1 MTKISQYSTD
11 VNITGNDKW
20 IGSDAQNFL
29 ITKNFTPNNLASF
42 FNENNVIDIG
52 TSIRYRY
59 QTLLPGEAREQ
70 GTISFE
76 TEIGPQVNFSAI
88 TTFLIAKNTLKG
100 NTVSQYLD
108 FLVDSK
114 VLLSKASNINI
125 FGYYKITSI
134 EPWIPN
140 TNFFV
145 VEVDFLAGNG
155 FIYEDLDYLV
165 SLVDKAQDSTT
176 PNLQE
181 VTDIGSITTN
191 TITVGSV
198 TGLYSQITQ
207 DALGTEN
214 YVANTYAYLHSD
226 GYLGLK
232 SNSLVESLLKNTDVT
247 NINVI
252 LEFPNKPTGSY
263 TIATTDD
270 VPTASTLQEVTDEG
284 NTTTN
289 DIQLIDAAEVIFGA
303 GGGILLDNGS
313 RLREGTID
321 AGLGGSKGI
330 AQICA
335 VGYEL
340 KWEAGRLYVMNGN
353 GNAIRS
359 SLYNFNIAPT
369 INDDDTKAYYVGSL
383 WSLDNG
389 DVYECTDSTTGAAIW
404 ELVNT
409 GTTPTLQQVTD
420 EGNITTNDIIVEGAN
435 DFVGQISSQV
445 LTAYNTVTG
454 AYAEM
459 FVGTSGQ
466 LSLSDGTSAGILSVN
481 NLDNANVQL
490 EFPDKL
496 TGTYTIATTSDIPT
510 LTSQLTN
517 DVPFLTQ
524 DNVVEYPNLASFP
537 VTGVIGT
544 IYIALDTGLFYS
556 WSGSAYVLSSPP
568 NTGITGV
575 GTTNYLPKF
584 TSPTTIGN
592 SKVSQDHAGVSVY
605 INYQGR
611 SLLNGN
617 TFLSIQRGQSQID
630 FVLGNPGFSQPSI
643 IISDNQTDGFEI
655 LSKGELVLKTG
666 ATYANEGLRVLST
679 GKLKFTQ
686 TPDTGTTSDK
696 LLVRDTSGNVKQ
708 IDYPAIQT
716 VGFEQNFLLMGS

>member
-29 ITKNFTPNNLASF
+29 ITKNFTPNNLANY
-42 FNENNVIDIG
+42 FNGNNVIDIG
-52 TSIRYRY
+52 TSIRYMY
-59 QTLLPGEAREQ
+59 QTLNPGEAREQ

-100 NTVSQYLD
+100 NTVTQYLD

-114 VLLSKASNINI
+114 VLLSRANNINI
-125 FGYYKITSI
+125 FGYYKITSL

-145 VEVDFLAGNG
+145 VTVDFLDGNG

-165 SLVDKAQDSTT
+165 SLVDKAQDSVAPTLQSVVNAGNGISNFGGSGVASIQSTNFTSGRTLYLNDNSYPTIRLVDNANASNYLQIDIDTLNIDGVSYNWSSIVNPATSPLVALPFTT
-176 PNLQE
+176 DHISATGNQY
-181 VTDIGSITTN
+181 VIGDVVWYLGNVYRCIASNDSLLPTN
-191 TITVGSV
+191 T
-198 TGLYSQITQ
+198 LYWTNLGAGYPLVQQPSDWNSTSGNNQI
-207 DALGTEN
+207 L
-214 YVANTYAYLHSD
+214 
-226 GYLGLK
+226 
-232 SNSLVESLLKNTDVT
+232 
-247 NINVI
+247 
-252 LEFPNKPTGSY
+252 NKPT
-263 TIATTDD
+263 
-270 VPTASTLQEVTDEG
+270 
-284 NTTTN
+284 
-289 DIQLIDAAEVIFGA
+289 
-303 GGGILLDNGS
+303 
-313 RLREGTID
+313 
-321 AGLGGSKGI
+321 
-330 AQICA
+330 
-335 VGYEL
+335 
-340 KWEAGRLYVMNGN
+340 
-353 GNAIRS
+353 
-359 SLYNFNIAPT
+359 
-369 INDDDTKAYYVGSL
+369 
-383 WSLDNG
+383 
-389 DVYECTDSTTGAAIW
+389 
-404 ELVNT
+404 
-409 GTTPTLQQVTD
+409 
-420 EGNITTNDIIVEGAN
+420 
-435 DFVGQISSQV
+435 
-445 LTAYNTVTG
+445 
-454 AYAEM
+454 
-459 FVGTSGQ
+459 
-466 LSLSDGTSAGILSVN
+466 
-481 NLDNANVQL
+481 
-490 EFPDKL
+490 
-496 TGTYTIATTSDIPT
+496 IPT

-524 DNVVEYPNLASFP
+524 DNVVEYPDLASFP

-584 TSPTTIGN
+584 TSPTTVGN
-592 SKVSQDHAGVSVY
+592 SKVSQDHSGVSVY

-655 LSKGELVLKTG
+655 QSKGEFAIKTG

-708 IDYPAIQT
+708 IDYPAIQS
-716 VGFEQNFLLMGS
+716 VGFEQNFLLMGA

>member
-29 ITKNFTPNNLASF
+29 ITKNFTPNNLANF
-42 FNENNVIDIG
+42 FNGNNVIDIG
-52 TSIRYRY
+52 TSIRYMY
-59 QTLLPGEAREQ
+59 QTLNPGEAREQ

-100 NTVSQYLD
+100 NTVTQYLD

-114 VLLSKASNINI
+114 VLLSRANNINI

-145 VEVDFLAGNG
+145 VEVDFLDGNG

-165 SLVDKAQDSTT
+165 SLVDKVQDVPPT
-176 PNLQE
+176 
-181 VTDIGSITTN
+181 VWGSITGDIEDQTDL
-191 TITVGSV
+191 IDYIASQV
-198 TGLYSQITQ
+198 TT
-207 DALGTEN
+207 
-214 YVANTYAYLHSD
+214 
-226 GYLGLK
+226 
-232 SNSLVESLLKNTDVT
+232 
-247 NINVI
+247 
-252 LEFPNKPTGSY
+252 P
-263 TIATTDD
+263 
-270 VPTASTLQEVTDEG
+270 TLQVVTDEG

-289 DIQLIDAAEVIFGA
+289 SIVITNIDNDETIEISNQSIIISRTFDSESITLGSTS
-303 GGGILLDNGS
+303 ISTQNSDNSLSATLEPQNLMFSKNGFNTFLKITDDLSNS
-313 RLREGTID
+313 RNYELPDASGTI
-321 AGLGGSKGI
+321 AL
-330 AQICA
+330 
-335 VGYEL
+335 
-340 KWEAGRLYVMNGN
+340 
-353 GNAIRS
+353 
-359 SLYNFNIAPT
+359 
-369 INDDDTKAYYVGSL
+369 
-383 WSLDNG
+383 
-389 DVYECTDSTTGAAIW
+389 
-404 ELVNT
+404 
-409 GTTPTLQQVTD
+409 
-420 EGNITTNDIIVEGAN
+420 
-435 DFVGQISSQV
+435 
-445 LTAYNTVTG
+445 
-454 AYAEM
+454 
-459 FVGTSGQ
+459 
-466 LSLSDGTSAGILSVN
+466 
-481 NLDNANVQL
+481 
-490 EFPDKL
+490 
-496 TGTYTIATTSDIPT
+496 TSDIPT

-517 DVPFLTQ
+517 DSGFLTQ
-524 DNVVEYPNLASFP
+524 DNVVEYPDLASFP

-544 IYIALDTGLFYS
+544 IYIALDTEDFYL
-556 WSGSAYVLSSPP
+556 WNGSGYVLTTPP
-568 NTGITGV
+568 DTGITGV

-584 TSPTTIGN
+584 TSPTTVGN
-592 SKVSQDHAGVSVY
+592 SKVSQDHSGVSVY

-655 LSKGELVLKTG
+655 QSKGEFAIKTG

-708 IDYPAIQT
+708 IDYPAIQS
-716 VGFEQNFLLMGS
+716 VGFEQNFLLMGA

>member
-29 ITKNFTPNNLASF
+29 ITKNFTPNNLASY
-42 FNENNVIDIG
+42 FNGNNVIDIG
-52 TSIRYRY
+52 TSIRYMY

-100 NTVSQYLD
+100 NTVTQYLD
-108 FLVDSK
+108 FLVDGK

-165 SLVDKAQDSTT
+165 SLVDKV
-176 PNLQE
+176 QE
-181 VTDIGSITTN
+181 VPPTVWGSITGDIEDQTDL
-191 TITVGSV
+191 IDYIS
-198 TGLYSQITQ
+198 SQI
-207 DALGTEN
+207 
-214 YVANTYAYLHSD
+214 
-226 GYLGLK
+226 
-232 SNSLVESLLKNTDVT
+232 
-247 NINVI
+247 
-252 LEFPNKPTGSY
+252 
-263 TIATTDD
+263 
-270 VPTASTLQEVTDEG
+270 
-284 NTTTN
+284 
-289 DIQLIDAAEVIFGA
+289 
-303 GGGILLDNGS
+303 
-313 RLREGTID
+313 
-321 AGLGGSKGI
+321 
-330 AQICA
+330 
-335 VGYEL
+335 
-340 KWEAGRLYVMNGN
+340 
-353 GNAIRS
+353 
-359 SLYNFNIAPT
+359 
-369 INDDDTKAYYVGSL
+369 
-383 WSLDNG
+383 
-389 DVYECTDSTTGAAIW
+389 
-404 ELVNT
+404 
-409 GTTPTLQQVTD
+409 TTPTLQVVVETGNRYTGLNGFTEFDSQGNLNLSRTD
-420 EGNITTNDIIVEGAN
+420 EEYIVNLGTYSGLEISTSDSNAGLIGIGIN
-435 DFVGQISSQV
+435 QDGSDFVG
-445 LTAYNTVTG
+445 LTRDSGLGYRAY
-454 AYAEM
+454 Y
-459 FVGTSGQ
+459 
-466 LSLSDGTSAGILSVN
+466 SLGNRPDGYYDLAT
-481 NLDNANVQL
+481 LD
-490 EFPDKL
+490 
-496 TGTYTIATTSDIPT
+496 DIPT

-524 DNVVEYPNLASFP
+524 DNVVEYPDLASFP
-537 VTGVIGT
+537 ATGVIGT

-592 SKVSQDHAGVSVY
+592 SKFSQDHAGVSVY

-655 LSKGELVLKTG
+655 QSKGEFAIKTG
-666 ATYANEGLRVLST
+666 ATYSNEGLRVLST

-696 LLVRDTSGNVKQ
+696 LLVRDTLGNVKQ
-708 IDYPAIQT
+708 IDYPAIQS
-716 VGFEQNFLLMGS
+716 VGFEQNFLLMGA